1 MAKNNCICVLYDEV
15 ADNYSAPITFANE
28 DAAIRYTANICKQD
42 PNAKD
47 YKLYAIADYNSETAM
62 LVPYSEHK
70 LLAKG
75 VDYVKKN

>member
-1 MAKNNCICVLYDEV
+1 MAKNNTICVLYDEV
-15 ADNYSAPITFANE
+15 ADNYSAPIAFANE
-28 DAAIRYTANICKQD
+28 AAAVRHLANVAKQD

-47 YKLYAIADYNSETAM
+47 YKLYAVADYDPEIGK
-62 LVPYSEHK
+62 LLPYGENK